1 MSSQRGNVIRHRPQ
15 KYKNQS
21 SFKNTLHCNEKT
33 KFINNL
39 RAEGCC
45 TRCKDII
52 EWKIKY
58 KKYKPLTQPKKCQD
72 GAGVSGSY
80 SDKDCDDSD
89 NGSDDVPSDNEGSDN
104 NDTEDLE
111 DKVTHLDLHQHK
123 QDTLQ
128 RSISD
133 EVYSNSRVNNYSD
146 VSNDIDV

>member
-1 MSSQRGNVIRHRPQ
+1 MPPS
-15 KYKNQS
+15 
-21 SFKNTLHCNEKT
+21 
-33 KFINNL
+33 
-39 RAEGCC
+39 
-45 TRCKDII
+45 CKDSLLNIHYYHYYSI
-52 EWKIKY
+52 SGTFLRLHAQGK
-58 KKYKPLTQPKKCQD
+58 LTGDNSQD